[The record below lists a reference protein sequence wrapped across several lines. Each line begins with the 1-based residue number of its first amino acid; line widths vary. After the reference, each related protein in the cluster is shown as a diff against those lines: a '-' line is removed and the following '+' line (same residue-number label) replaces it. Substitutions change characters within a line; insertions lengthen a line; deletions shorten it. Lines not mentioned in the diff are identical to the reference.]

1 MTAITRKTHPTA
13 SRPMY
18 PGMLAPDLTI
28 GSTPNRPVKSTRK
41 ETITKSKAMI
51 QTTRPLRRE
60 AGRHTW
66 VTGKNI
72 SAIAGRSDRAKLH
85 HPLIIGADSGERSTS
100 AMPHPIRMRAPPP
113 AARRTPARRLKT
125 HHRSREARRGA
136 AAGAPEPRPALLI
149 EPWTGLPMAL
159 GLPGCVASLLMEP
172 VSDVRHA
179 STMGSP
185 PTRPG
190 DSVNARRRIGVM
202 EQTAKES
209 DHEPDPGRRRTG
221 KGGRRVTSGCATT
234 PARPGNGVIAP
245 LRGGRGAD
253 ARVGIRPGPAG
264 PGGPGPCTR
273 P

>member
-18 PGMLAPDLTI
+18 PGMLAPDLKI
-28 GSTPNRPVKSTRK
+28 RSTPHALRKNTRK
-41 ETITKSKAMI
+41 EMIIKSQAMAQI
-51 QTTRPLRRE
+51 MRPLRRVE
-60 AGRHTW
+60 ERHIWITGR
-66 VTGKNI
+66 I
-72 SAIAGRSDRAKLH
+72 PSAIDGRNGRDILAKLH
-85 HPLIIGADSGERSTS
+85 NPSIIGADSGERSIS
-100 AMPHPIRMRAPPP
+100 APLHPIRMRAPPP

-125 HHRSREARRGA
+125 PRRSREARRGA

-190 DSVNARRRIGVM
+190 DSVNARRRIGVV

-209 DHEPDPGRRRTG
+209 DHEPDPGR
-221 KGGRRVTSGCATT
+221 
-234 PARPGNGVIAP
+234 
-245 LRGGRGAD
+245 
-253 ARVGIRPGPAG
+253 
-264 PGGPGPCTR
+264 
-273 P
+273 